1 MPNYYSNSIGI
12 CGKYLV
18 CDDTNTLS
26 TLNLYD
32 LSKNN
37 VILPQDL
44 KLKNIQAIYS
54 CDLK

>member
-1 MPNYYSNSIGI
+1 MNLVGEEYIKDTLQNYKMPNHYSNTIGI

-37 VILPQDL
+37 VILP
-44 KLKNIQAIYS
+44 
-54 CDLK
+54 